1 MNSASELLERLLKLY
16 PVKILKGQFDVDGST
31 QAEKLPEIA
40 AKYSADVI
48 RQFAIDKIGHTKQ
61 HTYIFKLGVKFN
73 RSTFDTSGL
82 PMRVSS
88 EFHGDDGNY
97 VFFCFPIVEYDVALL
112 NPYQEFTVHFYQ
124 PTRIVVKG
132 RILMIQTTIMERS
145 ASAYL
150 PIDKQRKLI
159 DINKRN
165 TEDVFIPEILTEFK
179 RHCAV
184 EICDLNKGVKAMW
197 AANTIDAT
205 SVRYK
210 KDKSTATESMDEKF
224 TVKADMP
231 DTYAD
236 IIKRPLNKMSFRP
249 LKEEDHFSRSF
260 TVDPSKGEFSM
271 NIYPEDPDQTWNVI
285 NEILRNN

>member
-16 PVKILKGQFDVDGST
+16 PVKILKGQFDVEGST
-31 QAEKLPEIA
+31 QAEKLPQIA
-40 AKYSADVI
+40 TKYSADVI
-48 RQFAIDKIGHTKQ
+48 KQFAIDKIGHTKQ
-61 HTYIFKLGVKFN
+61 HTYIFKLGTKFSRKALDISKMPVKI
-73 RSTFDTSGL
+73 
-82 PMRVSS
+82 SS

-112 NPYQEFTVHFYQ
+112 NPYQEFTVQFYQ
-124 PTRIVVKG
+124 PTRIVVKNK
-132 RILMIQTTIMERS
+132 ILIIQTTIMERS

-150 PIDKQRKLI
+150 PVDKKRKLV
-159 DINKRN
+159 DIEKRN
-165 TEDVFIPEILTEFK
+165 TEEVFIPKILAEFRK
-179 RHCAV
+179 HSTV
-184 EICDLNKGVKAMW
+184 ELCDLNKGVKAMW

-205 SVRYK
+205 TVRYK
-210 KDKSTATESMDEKF
+210 KDKSTATESMDEQF

-231 DTYAD
+231 DTYKD
-236 IIKRPLNKMSFRP
+236 IVTRPLNKMAFRP

-271 NIYPEDPDQTWNVI
+271 NIYPEDPDQTWNII